1 MKLIVAIIQPHKL
14 SDVKQ
19 ALIDAEVYRMTVTNA
34 LGLSEEVG
42 RTEMYRGIEEYISLR
57 KKVRIEIAVND
68 DFVEPTIEAVLK
80 GGRTGEV
87 GDGKI
92 FVLELPQCVRI
103 RTMERGSPAIG

>member
-1 MKLIVAIIQPHKL
+1 MKLIVAIVQPHKL
-14 SDVKQ
+14 SAIKQ
-19 ALIDAEVYRMTVTNA
+19 ELINAEVYRMTITNA

-42 RTEMYRGIEEYISLR
+42 HTEMYRGIEEYISLH

-68 DFVEPTIEAVLK
+68 DFVEPTIEAILK

-92 FVLELPQCVRI
+92 FILELPQCIRI